1 MSCRILS
8 WTALDPLRSL
18 TILFW
23 TQFLLLLLNHIN
35 PIRELSGCSVM
46 GACAAQCPSQ
56 NFGSPSLKNLLH
68 PQGYLYWRNFNRFGE
83 KTQTLFHHWRNFNL
97 LERKLTLSRENSNSR
112 SLSKSK
118 RKISSFIAAG
128 CAPQM
133 LLSLKVESPYL
144 LFCGYI
150 VMSFHQLE
158 SKTWILNSCA
168 RFTLHISDSSK
179 CAIQKHCKPEIFY
192 IWGKIE
198 WWLVK
203 VELVAARQQIS
214 PICLMTFDTS
224 PEVRVGVH
232 TFVANHCCVSFTP
245 LAFN

>member
-112 SLSKSK
+112 SLFKIKKKKKQLHCCRMCTSNAAVTQSGITLFVVLWIHCHV
-118 RKISSFIAAG
+118 ISS
-128 CAPQM
+128 
-133 LLSLKVESPYL
+133 
-144 LFCGYI
+144 
-150 VMSFHQLE
+150 
-158 SKTWILNSCA
+158 
-168 RFTLHISDSSK
+168 
-179 CAIQKHCKPEIFY
+179 
-192 IWGKIE
+192 
-198 WWLVK
+198 
-203 VELVAARQQIS
+203 
-214 PICLMTFDTS
+214 
-224 PEVRVGVH
+224 VGVK
-232 TFVANHCCVSFTP
+232 NMNP
-245 LAFN
+245 EQLRAFYSAHFRLFKVRYSKALRAGDILYLKNNWIKNTTKRIQVKI

>member
-1 MSCRILS
+1 MSYLGVQSWELVLHSALHKILALHLLKTYFTLKDTYTDGIS
-8 WTALDPLRSL
+8 TALREKTNSL
-18 TILFW
+18 
-23 TQFLLLLLNHIN
+23 
-35 PIRELSGCSVM
+35 S
-46 GACAAQCPSQ
+46 
-56 NFGSPSLKNLLH
+56 SLAEFQ
-68 PQGYLYWRNFNRFGE
+68 PPGE
-83 KTQTLFHHWRNFNL
+83 KTNS
-97 LERKLTLSRENSNSR
+97 LERKLTLVHS
-112 SLSKSK
+112 SKSK
-118 RKISSFIAAG
+118 RKRSSFIAAG

-168 RFTLHISDSSK
+168 RFTLHISDYSK
-179 CAIQKHCKPEIFY
+179 CAIQKHCELETFY

-203 VELVAARQQIS
+203 VELVAAGQQIS

-224 PEVRVGVH
+224 PEARVGVH
-232 TFVANHCCVSFTP
+232 SFVANHCCASFAP
-245 LAFN
+245 SAF